1 MAASLR
7 HFKLRRGQG
16 NFGAAAINWM
26 VENPLPLFARHYFT
40 LSGDAALTEKGTDA
54 MDTSDL
60 ADLAATRYASAAL
73 EDRCAPRIKI
83 RIPCLLRPSGNTGFA
98 VVVTD
103 LSIAGFQC
111 EALTGMAPGT
121 RCWLAL
127 PGLSPIEAQLVW
139 NNGRAVGCSF
149 AHMLNQAVLDS
160 ILRRFALS

>member
-1 MAASLR
+1 
-7 HFKLRRGQG
+7 
-16 NFGAAAINWM
+16 
-26 VENPLPLFARHYFT
+26 
-40 LSGDAALTEKGTDA
+40 
-54 MDTSDL
+54 MDTGDL
-60 ADLAATRYASAAL
+60 LDSTATRYANAAL

-139 NNGRAVGCSF
+139 NNGRAVGCAF
-149 AHMLNQAVLDS
+149 AQMLNEAVLDS